1 MKFMTTGKVS
11 KQTGVGV
18 ETVRFYE
25 KSGLI
30 DKPPRTESG
39 YRQYPAST
47 VIRIRFIKR
56 AKELGFTLREIKELL
71 NLRLD
76 PMTTCDDV
84 RQVAEEKL
92 RNVRA
97 KIQSLQGIEKG
108 LSELIGV
115 CAVGGP
121 DGECPILEALGPD
134 WHPSEQIR
142 DRIMPKSTKNVEV

>member
-1 MKFMTTGKVS
+1 MGSLTIGEVA
-11 KQTGVGV
+11 KQTGIGV

-30 DKPPRTESG
+30 DEPPRTEAG
-39 YRQYPAST
+39 YRQYPENTASR
-47 VIRIRFIKR
+47 VRFIR
-56 AKELGFTLREIKELL
+56 HAKELGFTLTEIKELL

-76 PMTTCDDV
+76 PTTTCEDV

-97 KIQSLQGIEKG
+97 KIQSLQAIEMALG
-108 LSELIGV
+108 ELIGA

-121 DGECPILEALGPD
+121 DGECPILEALEPD
-134 WHPSEQIR
+134 WHISEKQR
-142 DRIMPKSTKNVEV
+142 NSRGER

>member
-1 MKFMTTGKVS
+1 MGSLTIGEVA
-11 KQTGVGV
+11 KQTGIGV

-30 DKPPRTESG
+30 DEPPRTEAG
-39 YRQYPAST
+39 YRQYPEDTASR
-47 VIRIRFIKR
+47 VRFIR
-56 AKELGFTLREIKELL
+56 HAKELGFTLTEIKELL

-76 PMTTCDDV
+76 PTTTCEDV

-97 KIQSLQGIEKG
+97 KIQSLQAIEMALG
-108 LSELIGV
+108 ELIGA

-121 DGECPILEALGPD
+121 EGECPILEALEPD
-134 WHPSEQIR
+134 WHISEKQR
-142 DRIMPKSTKNVEV
+142 NSRGER

>member
-1 MKFMTTGKVS
+1 MGSLTIGEVA
-11 KQTGVGV
+11 KQTGIGV

-30 DKPPRTESG
+30 DEPPRTEAG
-39 YRQYPAST
+39 YRQYPEDTASR
-47 VIRIRFIKR
+47 VRFIR
-56 AKELGFTLREIKELL
+56 HAKELGFTLTEIKELL

-76 PMTTCDDV
+76 PTTTCEDV

-97 KIQSLQGIEKG
+97 KIQSLQGIEMALG
-108 LSELIGV
+108 DLIGA

-121 DGECPILEALGPD
+121 DGECPILEALEPD
-134 WHPSEQIR
+134 WHL
-142 DRIMPKSTKNVEV
+142 

>member
-1 MKFMTTGKVS
+1 MGSLTIGEVA
-11 KQTGVGV
+11 KQTGIGV

-30 DKPPRTESG
+30 DEPPRTEAG
-39 YRQYPAST
+39 YRQYPEDTASR
-47 VIRIRFIKR
+47 VRFIR
-56 AKELGFTLREIKELL
+56 HAKELGFTLTEIKELL

-76 PMTTCDDV
+76 PTTTCEDV

-97 KIQSLQGIEKG
+97 KIQSLQAIEMALG
-108 LSELIGV
+108 ELIGA

-121 DGECPILEALGPD
+121 DGECPILEALEPD
-134 WHPSEQIR
+134 WHISEKQR
-142 DRIMPKSTKNVEV
+142 NSRGER

>member
-1 MKFMTTGKVS
+1 MGSLTIGEVA
-11 KQTGVGV
+11 KQTGIGV

-30 DKPPRTESG
+30 DEPPRTEAG
-39 YRQYPAST
+39 YRQYPEDTASR
-47 VIRIRFIKR
+47 VRFIR
-56 AKELGFTLREIKELL
+56 HAKELGFTLTEIKELL

-76 PMTTCDDV
+76 PTTTCEDV

-97 KIQSLQGIEKG
+97 KIQSLQGIEMALG
-108 LSELIGV
+108 DLIGA

-121 DGECPILEALGPD
+121 DGECPILEALEPD
-134 WHPSEQIR
+134 WHISEKQR
-142 DRIMPKSTKNVEV
+142 NSRGER

>member
-1 MKFMTTGKVS
+1 MGSLTIGEVA
-11 KQTGVGV
+11 KQTGIGV

-30 DKPPRTESG
+30 DEPPRTEAG
-39 YRQYPAST
+39 YRQYPEDTASR
-47 VIRIRFIKR
+47 VRFIR
-56 AKELGFTLREIKELL
+56 HAKELGFTLTEIKELL

-76 PMTTCDDV
+76 PRTTCEDV

-97 KIQSLQGIEKG
+97 KIQSLQAIEMALG
-108 LSELIGV
+108 ELIGA

-121 DGECPILEALGPD
+121 DGECPILEALEPD
-134 WHPSEQIR
+134 WHISEKQR
-142 DRIMPKSTKNVEV
+142 NSRGER

>member
-1 MKFMTTGKVS
+1 MGSLTIGEVAKLTGI
-11 KQTGVGV
+11 GV

-30 DKPPRTESG
+30 DEPPRTEAG
-39 YRQYPAST
+39 YRQYPEDTASR
-47 VIRIRFIKR
+47 VRFIR
-56 AKELGFTLREIKELL
+56 HAKTLGFTLTEIKELL

-76 PMTTCDDV
+76 PTTTCEDV

-97 KIQSLQGIEKG
+97 KIQSLQGIEMALG
-108 LSELIGV
+108 DLIGA

-121 DGECPILEALGPD
+121 DGECPILEALEPD
-134 WHPSEQIR
+134 WHISEKQR
-142 DRIMPKSTKNVEV
+142 NSRGER

>member
-1 MKFMTTGKVS
+1 MKFMTIGKVS

-39 YRQYPAST
+39 YRQYPPNT
-47 VIRIRFIKR
+47 VIRIKFIKR
-56 AKELGFTLREIKELL
+56 AKELGFTLKEIHELL

-76 PMTTCDDV
+76 PRTTCDDV
-84 RQVAEEKL
+84 RQMAEEKL

-97 KIQSLQGIEKG
+97 KIQSLQGIEKR
-108 LSELIGV
+108 LSELIDA
-115 CAVGGP
+115 CAVGGL
-121 DGECPILEALGPD
+121 DGECPILEGLEPD
-134 WHPSEQIR
+134 WHTSRVASGQDNAEAQ
-142 DRIMPKSTKNVEV
+142 K

>member
-1 MKFMTTGKVS
+1 MGSLTIGEVA
-11 KQTGVGV
+11 KQTGIGV

-30 DKPPRTESG
+30 DEPPRTEAG
-39 YRQYPAST
+39 YRQYPEDTASR
-47 VIRIRFIKR
+47 VRFIR
-56 AKELGFTLREIKELL
+56 HAKELGFTLKEIKELL

-76 PMTTCDDV
+76 PTTTCEDV

-97 KIQSLQGIEKG
+97 QIQSLQAIEIALG
-108 LSELIGV
+108 ELIGA

-121 DGECPILEALGPD
+121 DGECPILEALEPD
-134 WHPSEQIR
+134 WHISEKQR
-142 DRIMPKSTKNVEV
+142 NSRGER

>member
-1 MKFMTTGKVS
+1 MGSLTIGEVA
-11 KQTGVGV
+11 KQTGIGV

-30 DKPPRTESG
+30 DEPPRTEAG
-39 YRQYPAST
+39 YRQYPEDTASR
-47 VIRIRFIKR
+47 VRFIR
-56 AKELGFTLREIKELL
+56 HAKELGFTLTEIKELL

-76 PMTTCDDV
+76 PTTTCEDV

-97 KIQSLQGIEKG
+97 KIQSLQGIEMALG
-108 LSELIGV
+108 ELIGA

-121 DGECPILEALGPD
+121 DGECPILEALEPD
-134 WHPSEQIR
+134 WHISEKQR
-142 DRIMPKSTKNVEV
+142 NSRGER